1 MKKVIRL
8 TESDLMRLVKKV
20 INEQSVVGAPNHG
33 MIPSNR
39 GESLKAKYTT
49 QKTHNLM
56 KNGKTVQISSG
67 DLWKQ
72 VGFSAEEFDYMVHNK
87 SNVAFF
93 CDPNERLGNSL
104 GVEKLEQFENSQ
116 ALSQILRSQ
125 FCKGRSFNYDKYP
138 STECVEANEHRESM
152 VGCLSRYKK

>member
-8 TESDLMRLVKKV
+8 TESDLTRIVRRVL
-20 INEQSVVGAPNHG
+20 NENAY
-33 MIPSNR
+33 

-56 KNGKTVQISSG
+56 KNGKNVQISAG
-67 DLWKQ
+67 DLWTQ
-72 VGFSAEEFDYMVHNK
+72 VGFGASEFDYMVHNK

-93 CDPNERLGNSL
+93 CDPNERLGTSL

-138 STECVEANEHRESM
+138 STECVEAENEHRESF